1 MYYSLQKEKLQ
12 KMLQKVIRVFVEAF
26 VSHDKHTLF
35 TLEESGLLR
44 WPRPAS
50 PNRETSPHRSRSPTD
65 NPQRHR
71 RKKEEDPHLHTNK

>member
-44 WPRPAS
+44 WPTPAS
-50 PNRETSPHRSRSPTD
+50 PNREPNPHRSRSPTD